1 MLFNF
6 DLLFSLLYQR
16 LVIDML
22 VYIFSYVI
30 VEIVFIYHSDNLF
43 CAFSLLIFFDF
54 FFSSSNVVVQI

>member
-30 VEIVFIYHSDNLF
+30 VEIVFIYHSDN
-43 CAFSLLIFFDF
+43 F
-54 FFSSSNVVVQI
+54 FFASVSVSSSADSTAN